1 VARWPLSRM
10 DNDAVAEA
18 DGEFIDLTTRLGRR
32 EAELRSVRADQ
43 SELRRQLIRAEDR
56 ASKLRWQ
63 LDSIH
68 ASRAYRAF
76 QLLRAARR
84 RPAAG
89 PRLPAG
95 LLRVLTSAGPRPSAP
110 PDPDFRGREE
120 HTLAGWA
127 AYDRRDYQVA
137 IAEAQ
142 AILDIFPDDYPAL
155 DLMQSAHW
163 QRGDVGLTLITLRRM
178 RAVHDSARLAATVRG
193 YLGRARELDLRWQPR
208 IPGSPHPVE
217 PRDGV
222 IMHLLGESIPYR
234 VNGFT
239 TSSRSTLWCQRQ
251 AGLDPFAVTSLGFP
265 RTATASRF
273 APVEVMEGT
282 PYYRIDPG
290 ADYPAAQPR
299 DILLT
304 DTAWLAARVGRQQR
318 PAVIHARAGSQ
329 DFGTA
334 LVGLAL
340 REHLRRPL
348 VCEVRSFHDA
358 AGGDGDTDQ
367 AGPGQRGGPSDR
379 GGPGELHA
387 ARRASEFRCLQGAD
401 LVVTST
407 DGMRSAVIA
416 GGVPASRVRVIPD
429 AVDTRRFVPGEPS
442 AALRRRWGL
451 TGKSVIGYVS
461 DFEHSR
467 EGQEILID
475 ATARLR
481 AGGRDVVCLLVG
493 DGPRR
498 PQLEQLAR
506 SAAGD
511 GVIFTGEVPH
521 EQVPDFYSLMDIFVV
536 PRTNDPATRM
546 EAPLTLG
553 EAMALRRPLIVADL
567 PPLVE
572 LAQPGERGLAFIPG
586 DPAALADAVTT
597 LLDHPEQATRLAD
610 RGRQW
615 VLTERTGAA
624 HGQLYQ
630 DVYQELMDRW
640 RPAGQPAGRAGKP
653 T

>member
-32 EAELRSVRADQ
+32 EAELRNVRADQ
-43 SELRRQLIRAEDR
+43 SELRRQLTRAEDR

-84 RPAAG
+84 TPEAL
-89 PRLPAG
+89 PRLPAA
-95 LLRVLTSAGPRPSAP
+95 LLRALTSAGPRPGAP
-110 PDPDFRGREE
+110 PDPDFRGREQ

-127 AYDRRDYQVA
+127 AYDRRDYEAA

-142 AILDIFPDDYPAL
+142 AVLGIFPDDYPAL

-163 QRGDVGLTLITLRRM
+163 QRGDVELTLVTLRRM
-178 RAVHDSARLAATVRG
+178 RAVHDSPRLAATVRG
-193 YLGRARELDLRWQPR
+193 YVGRARELDPRWQPR
-208 IPGSPHPVE
+208 IPGSPHPVQ

-239 TSSRSTLWCQRQ
+239 TSSRSSLWCQRQ
-251 AGLDPFAVTSLGFP
+251 AGLDPFVVTSLGFP
-265 RTATASRF
+265 RTAGASRF
-273 APVEVMEGT
+273 APVEVMEET

-304 DTAWLAARVGRQQR
+304 DTAWLAARIGRAQR
-318 PAVIHARAGSQ
+318 PAVIHARTG
-329 DFGTA
+329 FPGFETA

-340 REHLRRPL
+340 REQLCRPL

-358 AGGDGDTDQ
+358 AGGDAAGGDAEQ
-367 AGPGQRGGPSDR
+367 AGPGEP
-379 GGPGELHA
+379 GGPGGQDA
-387 ARRASEFRCLQGAD
+387 ARRASEIRCLQRAD

-407 DGMRSAVIA
+407 DRMRSAVIA
-416 GGVPASRVRVIPD
+416 RGVPASQVRVIPD
-429 AVDTRRFVPGEPS
+429 GVDAQRLAPGEPS

-521 EQVPDFYSLMDIFVV
+521 GQVPDFCSLMDIFVV
-536 PRTNDPATRM
+536 PRMDDPATRM
-546 EAPLTLG
+546 EAPLTLA

-572 LAQPGERGLAFIPG
+572 LAQPGERGLTFIPG

-597 LLDHPEQATRLAD
+597 LLDHPEQARRLAD
-610 RGRQW
+610 HGRQW
-615 VLTERTGAA
+615 ILTERTGAA
-624 HGQLYQ
+624 HGQLYR
-630 DVYQELMDRW
+630 DVYRELMDRW
-640 RPAGQPAGRAGKP
+640 PPAAQPAGPARA
-653 T
+653 TT